1 MHEVTVNKVT
11 YGISNFE
18 CLCGETKGFDR
29 PIDAAY
35 AGERHARKTGAAVV
49 FVQNGCSTENAS
61 TDAKPMR
68 MRGVSSLYQLK
79 DRSNG

>member
-35 AGERHARKTGAAVV
+35 AGERHARKTGAAVLY
-49 FVQNGCSTENAS
+49 TENAS